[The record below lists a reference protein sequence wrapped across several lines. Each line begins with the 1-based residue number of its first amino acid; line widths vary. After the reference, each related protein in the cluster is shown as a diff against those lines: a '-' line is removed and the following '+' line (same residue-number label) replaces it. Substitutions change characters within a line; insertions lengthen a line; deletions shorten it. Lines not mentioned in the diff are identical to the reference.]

1 MAFAAE
7 MVGGYIRIRLY
18 DTLTDAD
25 LRGLAEAVI
34 AIEATQQ
41 TTPSRIAD
49 MTGLTRFDVGFNG
62 VDALASRRRE
72 IRVVGTSRTALL
84 VGNEMQFGVARM
96 YQTLNDH
103 PQITTEIFRDADAA
117 LRWLAEPDT

>member
-1 MAFAAE
+1 
-7 MVGGYIRIRLY
+7 MVGDFMRIRLY

-25 LRGLAEAVI
+25 LRGLADAVM
-34 AIEATQQ
+34 AIEATLE
-41 TTPSRIAD
+41 TTPSRVAD

-72 IRVVGTSRTALL
+72 TPVVGATRTALL
-84 VGNEMQFGVARM
+84 VGNELQFGVARM

-103 PQITTEIFRDADAA
+103 PQITTEIFRDLDAA
-117 LRWLAEPDT
+117 LQWITE

>member
-1 MAFAAE
+1 MAFAVE
-7 MVGGYIRIRLY
+7 MDGEFMRIRLY

-34 AIEATQQ
+34 AIEAVHA

-49 MTGLTRFDVGFNG
+49 LTGLTRFEVGFNG
-62 VDALASRRRE
+62 VDALAQRRRE
-72 IRVVGTSRTALL
+72 IRVKGKSKTALL

-103 PQITTEIFRDADAA
+103 PQITTEIFRDRAEAHAWIAA
-117 LRWLAEPDT
+117 